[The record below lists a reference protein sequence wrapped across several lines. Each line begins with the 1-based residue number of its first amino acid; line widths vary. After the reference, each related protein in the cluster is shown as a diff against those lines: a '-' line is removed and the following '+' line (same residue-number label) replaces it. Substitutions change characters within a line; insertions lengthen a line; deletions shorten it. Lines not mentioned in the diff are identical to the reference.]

1 MLRIVVNTALA
12 IALLCTAGAT
22 SALASTPADPTAP
35 VESTPTPAATNGTEA
50 GGEGRVEG
58 KLKGDFS
65 RLVADA
71 RAGKVGTT
79 AHPRQQPAQSNN
91 LSKKAKVTIA
101 VVVVAVVITAIV
113 VASKANNGPGGPGI
127 GIF

>member
-1 MLRIVVNTALA
+1 MLRRVTTAALA
-12 IALLCTAGAT
+12 VALICTAGAT
-22 SALASTPADPTAP
+22 SALAHTPAEPAVRSEGASAP
-35 VESTPTPAATNGTEA
+35 PATSGPRDSN
-50 GGEGRVEG
+50 EGRFDG

-91 LSKKAKVTIA
+91 LSKKTKVTIA
-101 VVVVAVVITAIV
+101 VVVAALVITAVVI
-113 VASKANNGPGGPGI
+113 ASKANDAPGDI
-127 GIF
+127 RIF